1 MLYLLESAHHELVCM
16 ISYPNSGS
24 NFGLDFTKGLR
35 LSDGLANGQLLI
47 DFESDHESLP
57 DYFEVDGMP
66 IVSESFLSVWRTIPA
81 DNYQVFPISTR
92 FPKGLGQ
99 PRYLINIIGRFAC
112 FDLERGE
119 YKMYEGLVSRVK
131 KLVIRENVGHLP
143 DVFRADEYPL
153 AIFISERVKNIL
165 GTSNLSGLVI
175 SESLNWN
182 DRYRF

>member
-1 MLYLLESAHHELVCM
+1 MLYLLESAHHELVSM

-35 LSDGLANGQLLI
+35 LSDDLANGQLFI
-47 DFESDHESLP
+47 EFESDHESLP
-57 DYFEVDGMP
+57 DYFEVDGIP
-66 IVSESFLSVWRTIPA
+66 IVSESFLSGWRTIPA
-81 DNYQVFPISTR
+81 ANYQIFPISTR

-99 PRYLINIIGRFAC
+99 PRYLINITGRFAC

-119 YKMYEGLVSRVK
+119 YKLYEGMVSRVK
-131 KLVIRENVGHLP
+131 KLVLREDVGPLP

-165 GTSNLSGLVI
+165 GTSDLSGLVI

-182 DRYRF
+182 DSYRF